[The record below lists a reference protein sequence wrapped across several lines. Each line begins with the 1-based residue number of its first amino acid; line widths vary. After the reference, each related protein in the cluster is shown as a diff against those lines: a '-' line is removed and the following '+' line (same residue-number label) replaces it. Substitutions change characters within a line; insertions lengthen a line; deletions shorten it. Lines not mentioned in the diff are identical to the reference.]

1 VALAGAGAVRPGPAD
16 RRRIGFELN
25 RPDDEAGERVLPC
38 DYDSDPGRFAATLAS
53 QAAAGLADV
62 HGQVADRFAA
72 EGCRLIADIGGGN
85 GTLAG
90 FLAGRGVRFVVLD
103 QAEHIRQAP
112 RPGVRADARRLP
124 LRDGCAD
131 GAAAL
136 YMLYHLAD
144 PVLALREAR
153 RVLRPG
159 GRLAVSAPSR
169 HNDPELAAV
178 LPDWGAPLTFDAEN
192 ALTQLGG
199 VFADPQIETVRWD
212 APLLWLPDRAALILY
227 LRGRGL
233 AESAA
238 IEASGCFALPMSVTK
253 RGLLAWARK

>member
-1 VALAGAGAVRPGPAD
+1 MDLAGYWRQLPAGRG
-16 RRRIGFELN
+16 
-25 RPDDEAGERVLPC
+25 AGERVVPC
-38 DYDSDPGRFAATLAS
+38 DYDSDPGRFAATQAS
-53 QAAAGLADV
+53 RDRAGLADV
-62 HGQVADRFAA
+62 HEQVAERFAA
-72 EGCRLIADIGGGN
+72 GGCRLVADIGGGN
-85 GTLAG
+85 GTLAR

-103 QAEHIRQAP
+103 QAEHIAQAP
-112 RPGVRADARRLP
+112 RPGVRADACRLP

-144 PVLALREAR
+144 PVLALAEAR

-159 GRLAVSAPSR
+159 GWLAVSAPSR

-192 ALTQLGG
+192 AAAQLGA
-199 VFADPQIETVRWD
+199 VFGAAQIDLTRWD
-212 APLLWLPDRAALILY
+212 APLLRVPDRAALTTY

-233 AESAA
+233 SESVASAA
-238 IEASGCFALPMSVTK
+238 SGSFVTPIIVTK
-253 RGLLAWARK
+253 RGVLAWARKPG